1 MAGKPHGWQTTWLA
15 NHMAGKPHGWQTTW
29 LTNHTAGK
37 PHGWQTSNL
46 MAFVGQ
52 GKHGRKSD
60 LQVMVHFRSKIWLT
74 VFVFLNFGPT

>member
-1 MAGKPHGWQTTWLA
+1 MTDYEIVRSMVL
-15 NHMAGKPHGWQTTW
+15 NFR
-29 LTNHTAGK
+29 LTEL
-37 PHGWQTSNL
+37 QNL